1 MTMIKDTGA
10 PMSWSRW
17 LRGVAWCGV
26 GALLLAIPT
35 WGMTRVIAMVA
46 PLLLAVA
53 MAGTVSALTDGRTH
67 PEPTADG
74 GSERANGVEEG
85 AWWCLIA
92 AACASVVLCAAIVSL
107 VSPSWVLVW
116 LGVVLA
122 TTPPVLR
129 MSLHFVGLTGAPHR
143 LSASGGPGRLGGPT
157 LGDRRMSD
165 ARTTVGGSAPDASGC
180 HDVRVL
186 DLDTSELCRLWRV
199 TFWMVRDVRSPAR
212 TVAIVDLRQ
221 AVLDELERRRPD
233 AVRCWL
239 TSGRGE
245 ADGPARY
252 L

>member
-1 MTMIKDTGA
+1 MIKDTGA
-10 PMSWSRW
+10 PISWSRW

-26 GALLLAIPT
+26 GALFISIPT
-35 WGMTRVIAMVA
+35 WGMIRVIAMVA

-53 MAGTVSALTDGRTH
+53 MAGTVSALTDARTH

-74 GSERANGVEEG
+74 GSAYDFHQG

-92 AACASVVLCAAIVSL
+92 AACASVVLCAAVVSL

-116 LGVVLA
+116 LGVVVA

-129 MSLHFVGLTGAPHR
+129 MSLHFVGLTGAPPR
-143 LSASGGPGRLGGPT
+143 LSASGGPGGPGRLGGPP
-157 LGDRRMSD
+157 LGDQRMSD
-165 ARTTVGGSAPDASGC
+165 ARATVGGIAPDASGC

-212 TVAIVDLRQ
+212 TVAVVDLRQ
-221 AVLDELERRRPD
+221 AVLDEFERRRPD

-239 TSGRGE
+239 MSGRGE
-245 ADGPARY
+245 ADGPAGY

>member
-1 MTMIKDTGA
+1 MIKDTGA
-10 PMSWSRW
+10 RLSWSRW

-26 GALLLAIPT
+26 GALFLSIPM

-53 MAGTVSALTDGRTH
+53 MTGTVSALSDGRTH
-67 PEPTADG
+67 PEPTEDG
-74 GSERANGVEEG
+74 ASERAYDFQQG

-92 AACASVVLCAAIVSL
+92 AACASVVLCAAVVSL
-107 VSPSWVLVW
+107 VSPSWVLGW
-116 LGVVLA
+116 AGVLVA

-143 LSASGGPGRLGGPT
+143 LPSPGGVGGPM
-157 LGDRRMSD
+157 LGDRRATD
-165 ARTTVGGSAPDASGC
+165 AQTTVGREAPDTSGC

-186 DLDTSELCRLWRV
+186 DLNTSELCRLWRV

-233 AVRCWL
+233 AVKCWL